1 MSKEKI
7 RKLVIDNQKKLL
19 AVLVMLITVLLIV
32 GISVNANKN
41 DDYAVEI
48 KDSGENNIATNQD
61 YDASSPKVYDSSVTK
76 KIIADTPQSLTY
88 EVQVKNLAPNITAE
102 VAIVIDSSRSMGI
115 NDIDNK
121 VKEKVIQLVS
131 ELKANSP
138 KTKISISTNSGVK
151 IWQTAWQGNATQQQ
165 QQYNNFVNTINGV
178 TFSDGESVAKGIDY
192 ATSTFSAGDLGKYL
206 VIFSDATD
214 SLKEKLEGLK
224 TDRKIEAT
232 SILTDITNNEYQT
245 STLIGTSQM
254 ISETDNFSNVC
265 YKTNTSMTEVK
276 LTDVFSNEVN
286 EYFDFEEVSKD
297 NNLEIEKTSNG
308 YILKCNEIKSGET
321 KTYTFTLKLK
331 DNANIDAG
339 KIYRELTSSDS
350 LTIDYKDRDEQNHTY
365 QMKNTPTFVICKK
378 YSLTIKAVSEKSDSL
393 PVTDLDIQVVGTTV
407 VGQDEFGIDIVKE
420 VFNDILK
427 TDSRGRIVIDN
438 LKTLGDI
445 KFEIKPIVNQ
455 FGYQETSA
463 TQIIVH
469 NDPTGVGTIWAESD
483 VTNPEVDVVQRNI
496 TVLLPI
502 SVETFDMEIITTDAN
517 NENVLLGNTE
527 YRLIQPKLNSKY
539 NMEAIYGTSDAE
551 GKLILK
557 PAIMTKDGSYQYIL
571 SQMSAQE
578 GYDSMGNV
586 TLIVTFENGKVTSIV
601 RKYNDLVTTDHVVQG
616 SNKTVVRVGNVCQAA
631 DAFELEINL
640 KDKDTNAP
648 LFGGIYNIEV
658 NRTTSGGE
666 QVTSKLNGYVTD
678 VNGKI
683 NIKIPG
689 TGYIN
694 LKITEKSPKAGYVE
708 DKEVKN
714 ITFFRNNGTVQY
726 ISSKVPVTLDAI
738 ADSDNN
744 KLIVN
749 LTSGLANEQN
759 RIQVQ
764 LADNEEINAYIP
776 GVLLGIN
783 KVGDENVIQGITN
796 QDGIADFIV
805 PNEDPGEYTYE
816 IKLIGS
822 LPGGYLS
829 TSSLLGTMKVKYNN
843 DRYIFEGSKVSTTAP
858 YMEVT
863 FNQSI
868 EQNFKYDTAKA
879 EIRLAVDPTYVYKF
893 KIALVD
899 DANKALAGAKY
910 SIQME
915 SDGVEVKYLS
925 GKLTDNN
932 GNYIT
937 RIVGGGQNITIRVTE
952 TATLQGY
959 ILTKETQVIE
969 LELQDNQYVITNSS
983 PNVYDP
989 ANGEYRGTEQV
1000 GKEIIYHDMNKC
1012 KTGANTILNLH
1023 VNKMDQN
1030 DFLVSGV
1037 KVRFSSPTLKD
1048 ANGNN
1053 LDFVYDTT
1061 DENGNQIQKDYYVT
1075 DQNGYFEIL
1084 GIKVQG
1090 DKLNNGERIDYL
1102 YMNELDAEGNVIP
1115 NTDITI
1121 KITFRQNKNTNVVE
1135 VTNVEATWG
1144 NRLVK
1149 SRTFSSRETE
1159 VAYESD
1165 VYLDLF
1171 TNFDDVGNFSL
1182 DLKKVNKEGKPLLSS
1197 KYDIILIRPD
1207 GTTLVR
1213 KDITV
1218 NENVELD
1225 GALVSEGTKIEI
1237 TEKEAP
1243 IGYNINQY
1251 TEVLTI
1257 TDVDPLTNLATCEL
1271 SPSLYATPRAKMLEP
1286 EILIA
1291 SDGTQKVCIKLELTD
1306 YETDTFK
1313 FGITAKDNGTQNP
1326 VPGYEFA
1333 VSTTEGAQKNF
1344 APTDTQ
1350 GKVSEQ
1356 IGANYKIDDYEVTYT
1371 VKTYREANF
1380 YKKLP
1385 TPIEV
1390 KVIFDLNGMVK
1401 GADTILANQN
1411 QPGYGTIWNIIATNT
1426 VDGNDI
1432 DIEIKVD
1439 PCDPLTVNI
1448 KTQDTITNKEL
1459 TNIEYKIEP
1468 SINLPATGTTQVK
1481 VGYVLPGGVQT
1492 YKIKQTNTNIVGNY
1506 KEIPEQ
1512 QIKITYDEEGNV
1524 IALDELTNEVHEVS
1538 INGKEVTIIID
1549 AEPAVPFTM
1558 KNIAYFHNDTN
1569 IVNSKFEISV
1579 QDDRTKELLTDSLGE
1594 DEKYSG
1600 KFEAGTS
1607 KIYTI
1612 KQINAGTGYAKVN
1625 DFQIEVFFDE
1635 NKNITDAK
1643 IVGADT
1649 TPKAEGNVNE
1659 FVEFVTV
1666 SVTKPSTEN
1675 DRGYNGN
1682 DKGIVNITVKSYPQ
1696 VEFNIENVDRRDET
1710 IKLVGTKYKVESHLR
1725 ETSEIYTRDEQIV
1738 TGNDGI
1744 GTAKLDKSGYRNN
1757 VIYTITELQPSARYQ
1772 TLGIEPIIDVEFD
1785 ERGYIINTTINK
1797 RDDVIE
1803 ITRPEIVEPEDN
1815 FKLNIKIKSNPEL
1828 KINITKVDEE
1838 DETVVIP
1845 GVNFELTAKILKDN
1859 LSEEEQQKLTL
1870 NTSGQTEEY
1879 YLSEVL
1885 DRLQIT
1891 REEVEAIKKNIGIAN
1906 IIEELKNNGNLS
1918 TEEEDEINLQLNDN
1932 LKINKIVE
1940 LGKLTKTQINQKIAE
1955 VSNRTTINRL
1965 IQENKTTED
1974 TVNDLLNTVK
1984 KQIRLD
1990 VDRVVTDQNG
2000 RATLYM
2006 DKTLANKTI
2015 EYTLKETKKAA
2026 GYDWLDYVVIF
2037 EVTYDANGMMVQDN
2051 PIRKVSGNMD
2061 ITSFNQYNFEIS
2073 TTVKNTPSKEFQI
2086 HLSVEDVYDSNKK
2099 LETAIFDAY
2108 LVDTQNT
2115 ITYAPDNE
2123 YRVTLET
2130 GSVTQGT
2137 NLTTA
2142 HGEDT
2147 EVVGLYDKG
2156 AGRRL
2161 LRLVQKQIPS
2171 KYYLG
2176 TDKYDSIYQS
2186 IQYALLIDVEFN
2198 DEGNIVATNLHSPGS
2213 DSNHIGYIADGRYLQ
2228 VSHTKNTIN
2237 VTVKYYPM
2245 LQVQMQA
2252 RDKYTQQSLKGNYTI
2267 DTRMWGSSSTSP
2279 DAIVSAG
2286 YINPYYTSHWI
2297 GNVNY
2302 GYQHYGRTYNA
2313 NYITSNSIT
2322 KVEDASRVAISPAD
2336 ADSFAENKNPNK
2348 DRRVRRLYVY
2358 ENAEPNAPIQYQTY
2372 LPRHIT
2378 HSSQYLL
2385 AIIDVTYNDLGEVTD
2400 VNVMQENS
2408 QTNITSGFFKSVKAD
2423 INAHTIKI
2431 TVDYAPITTINT
2443 TVIDEV
2449 SGAGLSGIRV
2459 QPYLGGTNVTNTS
2472 YEYRTTMYYTTNSQ
2486 GKTGWTY
2493 WGASIP
2499 DSQNRYILDTYTSGS
2514 GYEGYFDPNNII
2526 LDVAYDENGRISAV
2540 TSKNTDRFGDDNVVD
2555 ISWVN
2560 NNIHVTIKYCRKFNV
2575 KLNKVDF
2582 YDSNKKLNAAF
2593 SIVTSEGTNASMAA
2607 NTVTTIG
2614 KVYAGKTVKYT
2625 LSETAVPTGYIPIE
2639 NMEIFVDFNNNGSVR
2654 AANSTSEYFEFV
2666 KSAPVDLGTNSLKK
2680 TDLEANIKNKPRF
2693 DVTIELSDKFYPS
2706 LKLAGGTFE
2715 ITNSKGDVA
2724 SGGIQTDANGILQ
2737 TYVGTVYP
2745 NEDVLYTIK
2754 QTNTIAGYRQNT
2766 AIVTFNVHF
2775 NSNGKIEN
2783 YSLIGGTD
2791 VATMHPTKHVGTKE
2805 VKLNI
2810 TNIPKDIRLGIY
2822 KHDKLDNSVM
2832 SDVRFKL
2839 TTKEE
2844 GKLDSEKTVV
2854 TNANGTAVDVVDE
2867 FKETTGGNR
2876 IVTYVI
2882 SEIEAAPSYRKI
2894 QPVEIRVTYRSDGTM
2909 YLYDVISN
2917 PSNVIVEIATNKQIK
2932 YVDNTPV
2939 HIKLTIPN
2947 DNAYDLIVKNED
2959 KNYEGLGI
2967 FGTKYNVTING
2978 VVQNPITTDAN
2989 GIAKIMNQ
2997 TQNGEITIG
3006 ISESQIGEGY
3016 REDNNNVTTV
3026 KVNKGTEVYSL
3037 EFVDNSNPTYATVEV
3052 NEEYGT
3058 ITVTFKN
3065 ETKLEL
3071 TMQKNDINT
3080 GAVLEGAEFEIIEEE
3095 LDNTGA
3101 VIEGSERIITTNTN
3115 NITDENGLLYFD
3127 LGLSKQNKTIRY
3139 TFTEIVAPEGYT
3151 QIHPITVTVKFNG
3164 FGHIAQMTDD
3174 SFRAQEG
3181 LATSTGRSHHMI
3193 VVIGNGTVNEA
3204 YTVKI
3209 VTEDSQSNR
3218 RINGSIFQVEAIET
3232 STGATNKSV
3241 TGATTNVS
3249 STLAGSTVIFERGA
3263 LKVNG
3268 ITAEGDVQIKFRQ
3281 IESAVGYVYGA
3292 NPTSGI
3298 VNIHTE
3304 FEIIPSTQEKQVTI
3318 TEGQGNDE
3326 RFDIQI
3332 DNTNRVITIKVLND
3346 PQVDFEITKVDRDT
3360 KEPIEGM
3367 KFSITSTVIENGQ
3380 NIDTGLNKEF
3390 KPTDDKGYTASDVG
3404 YSYDAKTVIYTIVE
3418 EKDLQYRELDPIVI
3432 AVQYD
3437 TSGNIAS
3444 YQILS
3449 NPNDVTIK
3457 EDDTKTISKRVL
3469 TDSSPIIGIVDIN
3482 YSNITIPTGI
3492 GSRILQ
3498 LEINNSKEPKDYR
3511 IQIGKYHEDT
3521 TYPYLLPGAKYEITV
3536 SQEHGKAVTTWVDIT
3551 DENGIILSPYFNGYG
3566 DIEISIKELEAPE
3579 GFELDNIT
3587 KTTRIKRYESS
3598 GNIVIHSTDVG
3609 AKVSEDNT
3617 TIYLDVVDKQ
3627 LAGIY
3632 DIIVNKVDAKTGN
3645 LIEKNPADIKLQLV
3659 EEIETITQTIDPDTG
3674 DVVETV
3680 TTAEVTTPIFE
3691 ESTDDYGR
3699 IIAKNLNAPTKPG
3712 VYKYV
3717 LSETKA
3723 PKDYIGIS
3731 ENQVEILVTF
3741 DLNENQEMIITNVA
3755 VKDAVDV
3762 KAGKAS
3768 KQIMNIIVYNTL
3780 DEEGS
3785 STLADDEF
3793 GIDLRKVDTDLYQ
3806 ITGSTAK
3813 FQIKDMVTNDV
3824 IDVETDELGRTE
3836 LIKFKIPET
3845 EGQYQLLLTEVKA
3858 PRGYKPLEGDINIL
3872 LDFAKD
3878 ENGKIYLS
3886 RANVVGQNVVYS
3898 NKAEDG
3904 ELPNRKLELKVINED
3919 GPYTLVIEKH
3929 HTADPY
3935 YPDFIPGVTFDI
3947 KVTPEFGGEVLETT
3961 KVTNDE
3967 GIITIEDL
3975 EGYGRIKVEIT
3986 EKSAPDAYKVDYETK
4001 VLEFYRDKYT
4011 KELREY
4017 DSNVNYELDE
4027 DNQIVYMKPSNEIKA
4042 GIYDLVINKVDKNTN
4057 KTITNNPTTFNLNM
4071 IKKYYKNNIVTDPI
4085 TGEETNVSEI
4095 TEIKIPIIEAEATNA
4110 KGYLTKNFIEM
4121 PKEPGTYTYELEEVQ
4136 APSGYEKLKAPI
4148 RYDITLEFNDK
4159 NELVI
4164 TNVEVQN
4171 EDINLQ
4177 VLTWKDQFI
4186 SLALLNQ
4193 NGIPDGKVQFQVT
4206 KVDEEGNLITTD
4218 TAVFKIVDRQTNEV
4232 YYMETDV
4239 NSSIAD
4245 KLIEMPKEAGK
4256 YNYTINEIKAPEG
4269 YALDRN
4275 DINLELEYTE
4285 DSNEKGKIILSKV
4298 TVNGENVEYTNEAK
4312 DDELPNRNIAL
4323 EVTNKLGQNGSV
4335 NEKTYTVIVN
4345 KIDEVT
4351 KERILDRATF
4361 DVALANG
4368 EIVHASTN
4376 EEGQMIIEN
4385 VHMPAKPGDYEVIIK
4400 ETKAPEG
4407 YILDEE
4413 MKIVNVTFSGL
4424 SQNMIISDLALG
4436 DANNTNIEI
4445 VTAECTEDKIVLNV
4459 LNKAEDKEK
4468 LYVISKK
4475 YHKDYDLY
4483 DELLKEYNSKTPI
4496 YDEGED
4502 IYEILDYFYGV
4513 YGDKGNKKGKP
4524 LTPLAYT
4531 IDKPFIDTKIAKA
4544 GYKNVLVEEF
4554 IGNLESNG
4562 HMVVLDQNGNEL
4574 GPKDVVATGMILRS
4588 TLDDQEL
4595 TFDIVVKGDGY
4606 MAPNEKK
4613 PGRITTADKNALTR
4627 YIAGDRT
4634 YVTDPLQLRA
4644 LDIDMDGRL
4653 NTSDKAEMTQILNY
4667 LSGDDPYYTTWS
4679 NSNVLSDKK
4688 HIQYVS
4694 KEDYVPQEN

>member
-7 RKLVIDNQKKLL
+7 RKVVVDNQKKLL
-19 AVLVMLITVLLIV
+19 AILVILIAILLIV

-48 KDSGENNIATNQD
+48 KDNGEKNIATNED

-76 KIIADTPQSLTY
+76 KIVADTPQSLTY
-88 EVQVKNLAPNITAE
+88 EVQVKNLAPNIAAE

-121 VKEKVIQLVS
+121 VKEKVIQLVT

-151 IWQTAWQGNATQQQ
+151 LGQITWQGNATQQQ
-165 QQYNNFVNTINGV
+165 QQYTNIINNINSV

-192 ATSTFSAGDLGKYL
+192 ATSTFSAGDAGKYL

-224 TDRKIEAT
+224 TDRKIEAI

-245 STLIGTSQM
+245 STLMGTNQM
-254 ISETDNFSNVC
+254 ISQTDDFSNVY

-276 LTDVFSNEVN
+276 LTDIFSTEVN
-286 EYFDFEEVSKD
+286 EYFDFEEISKD
-297 NNLEIEKTSNG
+297 NNLEIEKTSTG
-308 YILKCNEIKSGET
+308 YILKCNEIKAGET
-321 KTYTFTLKLK
+321 KTYKFTLKLK

-339 KIYRELTSSDS
+339 KIYRELSSNDN
-350 LTIDYKDRDEQNHTY
+350 LVIEYKDRDEQNHTY

-427 TDSRGRIVIDN
+427 TDSRGRIVIDD

-483 VTNPEVDVVQRNI
+483 VTNPEVDVVARNI

-517 NENVLLGNTE
+517 DENILLGNTE

-539 NMEAIYGTSDAE
+539 NMEAIYGTSDSE
-551 GKLILK
+551 GKLVLK

-601 RKYNDLVTTDHVVQG
+601 RKYNDLVTTDHVVQD
-616 SNKTVVRVGNVCQAA
+616 SNKTVVRVGNVCQSA
-631 DAFELEINL
+631 DSFELEINL
-640 KDKDTNAP
+640 KDKDTSDP

-678 VNGKI
+678 ANGKI
-683 NIKIPG
+683 NIQIPG

-694 LKITEKSPKAGYVE
+694 LKITEKSPKVGYVE
-708 DKEVKN
+708 DKEVKD

-726 ISSKVPVTLDAI
+726 ISNKTPVTLDAN

-744 KLIVN
+744 KIIIN
-749 LTSGLANEQN
+749 LTSQLANEQN

-764 LADNEEINAYIP
+764 LADSEEINAYIP

-796 QDGIADFIV
+796 QDGIAGFIV

-816 IKLIGS
+816 IRLIGS
-822 LPGGYLS
+822 LPGGYLAPN
-829 TSSLLGTMKVKYNN
+829 SLLGTMKVKYNN
-843 DRYIFEGSKVSTTAP
+843 DRYIFEGAKVSTTAA

-863 FNQSI
+863 FEQSI

-879 EIRLAVDPTYVYKF
+879 EIRLAVDPAYAYKF

-899 DANKALAGAKY
+899 DASTPLAGAKY

-932 GNYIT
+932 GNYTT
-937 RIVGGGQNITIRVTE
+937 RIVGGGENITIRVTE
-952 TATLQGY
+952 TATVQGY

-969 LELQDNQYVITNSS
+969 LELQNNQYVITNSS

-1000 GKEIIYHDMNKC
+1000 GKEIVYHDMNKC

-1023 VNKMDQN
+1023 INKMDQN

-1037 KVRFSSPTLKD
+1037 KVKLSSPTLKD

-1053 LDFVYDTT
+1053 LDFVYDVT

-1182 DLKKVNKEGKPLLSS
+1182 DLKKVNKEGKALLSS
-1197 KYDIILIRPD
+1197 KYDIVLIRPD

-1213 KDITV
+1213 RDV
-1218 NENVELD
+1218 NVNDNVELD
-1225 GALVSEGTKIEI
+1225 GALVSKGTKIEI

-1243 IGYNINQY
+1243 IGYDINKY

-1271 SPSLYATPRAKMLEP
+1271 EPSLYATPRAKMLEP
-1286 EILIA
+1286 EILVS
-1291 SDGTQKVCIKLELTD
+1291 SDGTQKVCITLELTD

-1313 FGITAKDNGTQNP
+1313 FGITAKDSALESP
-1326 VPGYEFA
+1326 VPGYEFT

-1344 APTDTQ
+1344 APTNAQ
-1350 GKVSEQ
+1350 GEVSEQ
-1356 IGANYKIDDYEVTYT
+1356 IGANYKIDGYEVTYT
-1371 VKTYREANF
+1371 VKTYKEANF
-1380 YKKLP
+1380 YKKLS

-1411 QPGYGTIWNIIATNT
+1411 QPGYGTIWSIIAANT
-1426 VDGNDI
+1426 VNGNDI

-1459 TNIEYKIEP
+1459 TNIEYRIEP
-1468 SINLPATGTTQVK
+1468 SINLPATGTTKIK

-1492 YKIKQTNTNIVGNY
+1492 YKIKQTNTNTVGNY

-1538 INGKEVTIIID
+1538 INGKEVSILID

-1558 KNIAYFHNDTN
+1558 KNIAYFHNETN

-1579 QDDRTKELLTDSLGE
+1579 EDDRTKELLTDSLGE

-1612 KQINAGTGYAKVN
+1612 KQTNAGTGYAKIN

-1666 SVTKPSTEN
+1666 SVTRPSTEN

-1710 IKLVGTKYKVESHLR
+1710 IKLAGTVYKVESHLR
-1725 ETSEIYTRDEQIV
+1725 NSGEVYSRDERIT

-1744 GTAKLDKSGYRNN
+1744 GTAKLDKSGFRNN

-1772 TLGIEPIIDVEFD
+1772 TLGIEPVIDVEFN
-1785 ERGYIINTTINK
+1785 ELGYIINATINK
-1797 RDDVIE
+1797 RDDVLE
-1803 ITRPEIVEPEDN
+1803 ITRPEISTPEDN

-1828 KINITKVDEE
+1828 KVNITKVDEE
-1838 DETVVIP
+1838 DESILIP
-1845 GVNFELTAKILKDN
+1845 GVNFELTARILKDN
-1859 LSEEEQQKLTL
+1859 LSSEEQEKLTL
-1870 NTSGQTEEY
+1870 NTSEQTEEY

-1918 TEEEDEINLQLNDN
+1918 TEEEEEINLQLNDN

-1940 LGKLTKTQINQKIAE
+1940 LGKLTKTQINQKIAQ
-1955 VSNRTTINRL
+1955 VNNRTTINRL

-1974 TVNDLLNTVK
+1974 TVNDLLNAVK
-1984 KQIRLD
+1984 KQVRLD

-2000 RATLYM
+2000 NATIYM

-2015 EYTLKETKKAA
+2015 EYTLKETKKAS

-2037 EVTYDANGMMVQDN
+2037 EVTYDANGMMVSDN

-2073 TTVKNTPSKEFQI
+2073 ATVKNTPSKEFQI

-2161 LRLVQKQIPS
+2161 LRLVQKQAPD

-2176 TDKYDSIYQS
+2176 TDKFDSAYQS

-2198 DEGNIVATNLHSPGS
+2198 DEGNIVAVNIHNPGR
-2213 DSNHIGYIADGRYLQ
+2213 DSNQIGYIADGRYLQ

-2237 VTVKYYPM
+2237 VTVRYYPM
-2245 LQVQMQA
+2245 LQVKMQA
-2252 RDKYTQQSLKGNYTI
+2252 KDMYTNESLQGNFTV
-2267 DTRMWGSSSTSP
+2267 DTRMWSTGTTPSS
-2279 DAIVSAG
+2279 AIVSAG
-2286 YINPYYTSHWI
+2286 YINPYYTSI
-2297 GNVNY
+2297 Y
-2302 GYQHYGRTYNA
+2302 GYVNYGRTYNA
-2313 NYITSNSIT
+2313 NYVTQNNISS
-2322 KVEDASRVAISPAD
+2322 VEQAKRVAVAPTE

-2348 DRRVRRLYVY
+2348 DNRVRRLYVY

-2378 HSSQYLL
+2378 TSSQYLL
-2385 AIIDVTYNDLGEVTD
+2385 AIIDVTYDNLGQVE
-2400 VNVMQENS
+2400 NVKVVQENS
-2408 QTNITSGFFKSVKAD
+2408 QMNITSGFFKTVKAAA
-2423 INAHTIKI
+2423 NEHTIEI

-2449 SGAGLSGIRV
+2449 SGTGLSGIRV
-2459 QPYLGGTNVTNTS
+2459 NPYLGGTNVTNTS

-2493 WGASIP
+2493 WGASKP
-2499 DSQNRYILDTYTSGS
+2499 DTLNRYILDTYTTGS

-2526 LDVAYDENGRISAV
+2526 LDVSYDTNGRISAV
-2540 TSKNTDRFGDDNVVD
+2540 TSKNTDRFGDDNTVD

-2560 NNIHVTIKYCRKFNV
+2560 NNIQVTIKYARKFNV

-2593 SIVTSEGTNASMAA
+2593 SVVTSEGTNASMAA

-2639 NMEIFVDFNNNGSVR
+2639 NMEIMVDFNNNGSIR

-2666 KSAPVDLGTNSLKK
+2666 KSSPVDLGTNSLKK
-2680 TDLEANIKNKPRF
+2680 IDLEANIKNKPRF

-2706 LKLAGGTFE
+2706 LKLAGGAFE

-2737 TYVGTVYP
+2737 TYIGTVYP

-2766 AIVTFNVHF
+2766 SIVTFNVHF

-2791 VATMHPTKHVGTKE
+2791 VATMHPTRYVGTKE
-2805 VKLNI
+2805 VKLDI
-2810 TNIPKDIRLGIY
+2810 TNIPKDVRLGIY
-2822 KHDKLDNSVM
+2822 KHDKLDNSAM
-2832 SDVRFKL
+2832 SDVRFTL

-2867 FKETTGGNR
+2867 FKQTTGGNR
-2876 IVTYVI
+2876 VVTYVI

-2894 QPVEIRVTYRSDGTM
+2894 QPVEIRVTYKSDGTM

-2917 PSNVIVEIATNKQIK
+2917 PSNVIVEVATNKQIK

-2978 VVQNPITTDAN
+2978 VVQNPITTDTN

-3016 REDNNNVTTV
+3016 RQDNNNVTTI
-3026 KVNKGTEVYSL
+3026 KVNKGTEIYSL

-3080 GAVLEGAEFEIIEEE
+3080 GAVLEGAEFEILEEE

-3101 VIEGSERIITTNTN
+3101 VVEGTQRVITTSAN
-3115 NITDENGLLYFD
+3115 NVTDVNGLLYFD
-3127 LGLSKQNKTIRY
+3127 LGLSKQNKTVRY
-3139 TFTEIVAPEGYT
+3139 TFTETMAPVGYT
-3151 QIHPITVTVKFNG
+3151 QIHPITVTVKFNA
-3164 FGHIAQMTDD
+3164 FGNIAEMTDD
-3174 SFRAQEG
+3174 SFRAEEG
-3181 LATSTGRSHHMI
+3181 LASNTGRSHHMI
-3193 VVIGNGTVNEA
+3193 VIIGNGTVNEA

-3232 STGATNKSV
+3232 DTGATNKSV
-3241 TGATTNVS
+3241 TGATTNIS
-3249 STLAGSTVIFERGA
+3249 STLAGNTFVFERGA

-3318 TEGQGNDE
+3318 TEGNGNDE

-3332 DNTNRVITIKVLND
+3332 DNVNRVITIKVLND

-3367 KFSITSTVIENGQ
+3367 KFNITSTVIENGQ
-3380 NIDTGLNKEF
+3380 SVDTGFNKAF
-3390 KPTDDKGYTASDVG
+3390 SPTDDKGYTASDVG
-3404 YSYDAKTVIYTIVE
+3404 YSYDAKTVIYTISE
-3418 EKDLQYRELDPIVI
+3418 EKDLQYRQLEPIVI
-3432 AVQYD
+3432 SVQYD

-3469 TDSSPIIGIVDIN
+3469 SDSSPIIGIVDIN

-3536 SQEHGKAVTTWVDIT
+3536 AQEHGKASTTWVDIT

-3579 GFELDNIT
+3579 GFELDNVT

-3609 AKVSEDNT
+3609 ARVSQDNT

-3632 DIIVNKVDAKTGN
+3632 DIIVNKVDSKTGN
-3645 LIEKNPADIKLQLV
+3645 LIEQNPADIKLQLV
-3659 EEIETITQTIDPDTG
+3659 EEIETITQTIDPETG
-3674 DVVETV
+3674 EVVENV

-3691 ESTDDYGR
+3691 ESTDEYGR
-3699 IIAKNLNAPTKPG
+3699 IIAKNLNAPSKPG
-3712 VYKYV
+3712 VYKYI

-3741 DLNENQEMIITNVA
+3741 DLNENQEMIITNVV

-3813 FQIKDMVTNDV
+3813 FKITDMVTNEV
-3824 IDVETDELGRTE
+3824 IDVETDELGRAQ

-3845 EGQYQLLLTEVKA
+3845 EGQYQLLLSEVQA

-3878 ENGKIYLS
+3878 ENGKIYLA

-3961 KVTNDE
+3961 KTTNDE

-3975 EGYGRIKVEIT
+3975 QGYGRIKVEIT

-4027 DNQIVYMKPSNEIKA
+4027 ENQIVYMKPSNEIKA

-4057 KTITNNPTTFNLNM
+4057 KTITNNPTIFNLNM
-4071 IKKYYKNNIVTDPI
+4071 IKKHYKNNIVIDPI
-4085 TGEETNVSEI
+4085 TGEETNVPEI
-4095 TEIKIPIIEAEATNA
+4095 TEIKIPIIEAEATSA

-4121 PKEPGTYTYELEEVQ
+4121 PKEAGIYTFELEEVK
-4136 APSGYEKLKAPI
+4136 APSGYEKLKDPI
-4148 RYDITLEFNDK
+4148 RYDVTLELNDK
-4159 NELVI
+4159 NELII

-4206 KVDEEGNLITTD
+4206 KVDEEKNPITTD
-4218 TAVFKIVDRQTNEV
+4218 TAVFKITDRKTNEV
-4232 YYMETDV
+4232 YYMETDI
-4239 NSSIAD
+4239 NSSIAN

-4285 DSNEKGKIILSKV
+4285 DSNEEGKIVLSKV
-4298 TVNGENVEYTNEAK
+4298 TVNGQNVVYTNEAK
-4312 DDELPNRNIAL
+4312 DDELPNRNIEL
-4323 EVTNKLGQNGSV
+4323 EVTNKLGQNSSV

-4345 KIDEVT
+4345 KIDEIT

-4385 VHMPAKPGDYEVIIK
+4385 VHMPATPGDYEVIIK

-4424 SQNMIISDLALG
+4424 AQNMIISNLALG
-4436 DANNTNIEI
+4436 EANNTNIEI

-4459 LNKAEDKEK
+4459 LNKAEDDP
-4468 LYVISKK
+4468 LYVVSRK
-4475 YHKDYDLY
+4475 YDDG
-4483 DELLKEYNSKTPI
+4483 EVI
-4496 YDEGED
+4496 YDVLEGFTGS
-4502 IYEILDYFYGV
+4502 DYS
-4513 YGDKGNKKGKP
+4513 
-4524 LTPLAYT
+4524 
-4531 IDKPFIDTKIAKA
+4531 IDTPFIDTKVARYMKDTT
-4544 GYKNVLVEEF
+4544 VEQF

-4562 HMVVLDQNGNEL
+4562 VMTVLDKNGNEL
-4574 GPKDVVATGMILRS
+4574 SPTSRVKTGMTLRAVKG
-4588 TLDDQEL
+4588 DEEL
-4595 TFDIVVKGDGY
+4595 TFTIIIKGDSSKDGRLT
-4606 MAPNEKK
+4606 ATDLHQFEDHVSGKK
-4613 PGRITTADKNALTR
+4613 PI
-4627 YIAGDRT
+4627 
-4634 YVTDPLQLRA
+4634 TDPIKLRA
-4644 LDIDMDGRL
+4644 LDLVKNYGDGKIRATDL
-4653 NTSDKAEMTQILNY
+4653 NEMYKLISAGELP
-4667 LSGDDPYYTTWS
+4667 D
-4679 NSNVLSDKK
+4679 
-4688 HIQYVS
+4688 
-4694 KEDYVPQEN
+4694 